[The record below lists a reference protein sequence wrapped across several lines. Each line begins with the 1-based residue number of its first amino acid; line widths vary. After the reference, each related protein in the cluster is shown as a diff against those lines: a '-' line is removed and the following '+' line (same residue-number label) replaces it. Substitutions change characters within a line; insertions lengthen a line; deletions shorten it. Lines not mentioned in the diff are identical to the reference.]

1 MNIILKF
8 IRGTWIY
15 RKLSWSQRRLA
26 LQRIVRLSVTYS
38 ISRISLNVIY
48 KKLSWS
54 QKGAF
59 HVAFAKIFRDHKST
73 VPSSSWT
80 VEFANK
86 IIEMPLRSNWIWLD
100 WDSAVS
106 ICGHDIEVKQ
116 TYSSLIQSSARPE
129 QFIDIGANYGT
140 HSLLFLVH
148 GIETITFEPNSSCH
162 DHFRIMC
169 RLNGVKPHIKGVAL
183 GKRVGFVELY
193 YPERDTW
200 SGSTDIDIMQKLQS
214 EGKVVTQAVA
224 QKTMDDYL
232 MEYADRH
239 LLVKIDA
246 EGSECAI
253 LKGGR
258 RTLTEKRPLII
269 FESLINE
276 PRRHELYELMSEFN
290 FTIAKLP
297 WAFDR
302 SGQSLT
308 RMQFLEATQTNFIA
322 VPEERQ

>member
-1 MNIILKF
+1 MNA
-8 IRGTWIY
+8 IY
-15 RKLSWSQRRLA
+15 RKLC
-26 LQRIVRLSVTYS
+26 
-38 ISRISLNVIY
+38 
-48 KKLSWS
+48 WS
-54 QKGAF
+54 QKRTF
-59 HVAFAKIFRDHKST
+59 HGAFAKIFRDHRST

-80 VEFANK
+80 VEFADK

-116 TYSSLIQSSARPE
+116 TYGFLIRSSARPE

-162 DHFRIMC
+162 DHFRTMC
-169 RLNGVKPHIKGVAL
+169 RLNGVKPHIKDVAL

-200 SGSTDIDIMQKLQS
+200 SGSTDIDIRQKLQS
-214 EGKVVTQAVA
+214 EGKVVTQAVE

-232 MEYADRH
+232 MEYGDRR

-253 LKGGR
+253 LKGAR

-276 PRRHELYELMSEFN
+276 LHRYELYQIMSEFN
-290 FTIAKLP
+290 FRIAKLP
-297 WAFDR
+297 WAFDG
-302 SGQSLT
+302 SEQSLT
-308 RMQFLEATQTNFIA
+308 RMQFLEARQTNFIA
-322 VPEERQ
+322 VPDERQ